1 MSDYLAVYVPK
12 YPGRGNKYI
21 SGEQITRYLT
31 GVRGLPATGH
41 ARAEDATRTAW
52 ILVNR
57 YSLPVSAALA
67 PRGRPWTESRVSL
80 PPRAARLGSSVGCEP

>member
-57 YSLPVSAALA
+57 YSLPSRRGTRSPGSTLDRKPSIAAAAGRTARFL
-67 PRGRPWTESRVSL
+67 RGL
-80 PPRAARLGSSVGCEP
+80 